1 MSTPPTSATTD
12 RVSRS
17 RWPSTST
24 PSTGPAVGLAAL
36 RSAFDADHQRLFSF
50 VLDAEHELVT
60 VRATAH
66 GPRPQVA
73 APELEH
79 GDADPSPALRAHHR
93 IWVDG
98 AEVDAGIYD
107 RALLRAGNVVPGPA
121 IITEMDSTTL
131 VLPGHTATVHP
142 SGSLL
147 IRPVDT
153 HRGELTMARLIE
165 TATGPLRSRGRR
177 RGHHRPDRER
187 AAQRP
192 LRDGRGALPD
202 RAVAGHPRTA
212 RRVPADRQP
221 ATGK

>member
-1 MSTPPTSATTD
+1 MLGELAAKACATLAEQGVPEQEQRVVYSAD
-12 RVSRS
+12 LRYHGQGFEIPVAIDFDAFDG
-17 RWPSTST
+17 
-24 PSTGPAVGLAAL
+24 TGGGLAAL
-36 RSAFDADHQRLFSF
+36 RSAFDADHERLFSF

-73 APELEH
+73 APELER
-79 GDADPSPALRAHHR
+79 GDADPSPALRARHR

-98 AEVDAGIYD
+98 AEVEAGGYD

-131 VLPGHTATVHP
+131 VLPGHTATVHS

-153 HRGELTMARLIE
+153 TTE
-165 TATGPLRSRGRR
+165 S
-177 RGHHRPDRER
+177 
-187 AAQRP
+187 
-192 LRDGRGALPD
+192 
-202 RAVAGHPRTA
+202 
-212 RRVPADRQP
+212 
-221 ATGK
+221 